1 MLKLTP
7 IFMIKYLTKHSRKF
21 FVLGVVASLASLSFT
36 SCTDVDNTL
45 GEDLVDKRPVK
56 IDDTFILNAY
66 TAEGTQFP
74 SSLSNTGW
82 LGSYKDPIYGETEAS
97 LAIPFY
103 PIDFSLYN
111 TLCDSMMKSKLKI
124 QRMVLTLKLNKGVGD
139 SLDFQGLEVHRMT
152 DSIRAYT
159 QNYSNSL
166 LKDKIEGKS
175 IGFKKYNRIKNDT
188 IQIKLDQEFAE
199 KIFSL
204 TPSDTTKIDRSI
216 TAFHRKIYGLY
227 LKSTRMAGN
236 GGLHEVLFSN
246 SSLSLSY
253 TAKSKKTNKDTTL
266 YCNFGI
272 TYNTQYGPLTPGV
285 GFVSHTYNG
294 TSALSPKKIVNS
306 KTTDLGTPESLTYVQ
321 GLGGLRTLLKFDP
334 ESVKKWE
341 NKNRNI
347 HRAEL
352 IVDVPEE
359 GGPLDYYRLPAA
371 LSGYS
376 MNVKDTT
383 FIPDMAVYAGN
394 RTNAYF
400 NRSKKQYSINI
411 TTYFKDVMRN
421 PSKARELYLYAGFP
435 NGLSSSSSQVSYTT
449 LTADYLAFPSQIILG
464 NRNSANPFKLRITYS
479 ENE

>member
-21 FVLGVVASLASLSFT
+21 FVLGVVASLASLSVT

-74 SSLSNTGW
+74 SSLSYTGW
-82 LGSYKDPIYGETEAS
+82 LGSHKDPVYGETEAS

-103 PIDFSLYN
+103 PTNFSLYKS
-111 TLCDSMMKSKLKI
+111 LCDSMRNSKL
-124 QRMVLTLKLNKGVGD
+124 RMQDLTLTLRLNRGVGD
-139 SLDFQGLEVHRMT
+139 SLDFQELKVFRMT
-152 DSIRAYT
+152 DSIRVYT

-166 LKDKIEGKS
+166 LKYKIEKDS
-175 IGFKKYNRIKNDT
+175 IGYRKYNRIKNDT
-188 IQIKLDQEFAE
+188 IQIKLTKKFAE
-199 KIFSL
+199 NLFSL
-204 TPSDTTKIDRSI
+204 TPDDTTKIKDI
-216 TAFHRKIYGLY
+216 LAFHKKIYGLY
-227 LKSTRMAGN
+227 LKSTRISGN
-236 GGLHEVLFSN
+236 GGLHEIRFDL

-266 YCNFGI
+266 YCSFSINS
-272 TYNTQYGPLTPGV
+272 TNQYGTIIPEV

>member
-1 MLKLTP
+1 
-7 IFMIKYLTKHSRKF
+7 MIKYLTKHSRKF
-21 FVLGVVASLASLSFT
+21 FVLGVVASLASLSVT

-74 SSLSNTGW
+74 SNLAYSGW

-97 LAIPFY
+97 LAIPIY
-103 PIDFSLYN
+103 PTSVSGYKSLYK
-111 TLCDSMMKSKLKI
+111 LLKEGEFQAIDSLVLKLN
-124 QRMVLTLKLNKGVGD
+124 LNKGVGD
-139 SLDFQGLEVHRMT
+139 SLDFQNLSVFQMT
-152 DSIRAYT
+152 DT
-159 QNYSNSL
+159 
-166 LKDKIEGKS
+166 
-175 IGFKKYNRIKNDT
+175 IGSFKKYYSDSPLKNKIETNAIVSQLYNREKNGELK
-188 IQIKLDQEFAE
+188 ISLGKEFAKKLFMPTDTA
-199 KIFSL
+199 KI
-204 TPSDTTKIDRSI
+204 TDII
-216 TAFHRKIYGLY
+216 EFHKQIYGLY
-227 LKSTRMAGN
+227 LKSTRGSGK
-236 GGLHEVLFSN
+236 GGLHEIDFQN
-246 SSLSLSY
+246 SKLTLSY
-253 TAKSKKTNKDTTL
+253 KIKSKISNKDSTV
-266 YCNFGI
+266 YYNFGI
-272 TYNTQYGPLTPGV
+272 NTTNQYGTLIPEV

-306 KTTDLGTPESLTYVQ
+306 KTTDLGTPEALTYVQ

-371 LSGYS
+371 LSSYS